1 MRRDGG
7 VVFALHMF
15 VLLAVHAIHSEA
27 SLCCY
32 VNAIGFWDTHGEIQ
46 DKTWG
51 HSVAAAKEN
60 YTGHKGTEAEHGVI
74 ETVRESPRKVA
85 HVSPERRNWRP
96 GDYSTWHTFD
106 DKGCAFEDVIGQIF
120 ASVPL
125 RGAGGNAT
133 ILLIGDSNDRRT
145 LEAFCWLGAELGF
158 VARGGTGDEMHFNG
172 RHHGNFRTSDR
183 KQPQAMVCSNGHF
196 KIIWFSIFGMVR
208 PSQLQFARSMVE
220 GLVSKAHN
228 ESNLLETAYRLK
240 YVLPE
245 FLQQSSEMLI
255 ITFNSGLWD
264 LSEPVTIG
272 DVSVSFL
279 RDYISALIKHVR
291 MLRVHY
297 PASQIYIRNVIGT
310 AYGDQETHVC
320 PGHSGAPE
328 SIRNTSGCTAL
339 TRTRRNIQAINNAV
353 DYADP
358 REHYRHTGN
367 QRESH
372 V

>member
-133 ILLIGDSNDRRT
+133 ILLI
-145 LEAFCWLGAELGF
+145 
-158 VARGGTGDEMHFNG
+158 
-172 RHHGNFRTSDR
+172 
-183 KQPQAMVCSNGHF
+183 
-196 KIIWFSIFGMVR
+196 
-208 PSQLQFARSMVE
+208 
-220 GLVSKAHN
+220 
-228 ESNLLETAYRLK
+228 
-240 YVLPE
+240 
-245 FLQQSSEMLI
+245 
-255 ITFNSGLWD
+255 
-264 LSEPVTIG
+264 
-272 DVSVSFL
+272 
-279 RDYISALIKHVR
+279 
-291 MLRVHY
+291 
-297 PASQIYIRNVIGT
+297 
-310 AYGDQETHVC
+310 
-320 PGHSGAPE
+320 
-328 SIRNTSGCTAL
+328 
-339 TRTRRNIQAINNAV
+339 
-353 DYADP
+353 
-358 REHYRHTGN
+358 
-367 QRESH
+367 
-372 V
+372 

>member
-133 ILLIGDSNDRRT
+133 ILLIGDSADRRT

-172 RHHGNFRTSDR
+172 RHHGNF
-183 KQPQAMVCSNGHF
+183 
-196 KIIWFSIFGMVR
+196 
-208 PSQLQFARSMVE
+208 
-220 GLVSKAHN
+220 
-228 ESNLLETAYRLK
+228 
-240 YVLPE
+240 
-245 FLQQSSEMLI
+245 
-255 ITFNSGLWD
+255 
-264 LSEPVTIG
+264 
-272 DVSVSFL
+272 
-279 RDYISALIKHVR
+279 
-291 MLRVHY
+291 
-297 PASQIYIRNVIGT
+297 
-310 AYGDQETHVC
+310 
-320 PGHSGAPE
+320 
-328 SIRNTSGCTAL
+328 
-339 TRTRRNIQAINNAV
+339 
-353 DYADP
+353 
-358 REHYRHTGN
+358 
-367 QRESH
+367 
-372 V
+372 